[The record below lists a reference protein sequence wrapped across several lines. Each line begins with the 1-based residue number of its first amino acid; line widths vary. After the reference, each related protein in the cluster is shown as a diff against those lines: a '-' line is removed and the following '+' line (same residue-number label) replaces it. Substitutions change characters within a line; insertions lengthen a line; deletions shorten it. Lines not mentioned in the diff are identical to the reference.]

1 MIFGL
6 QDKNIEDYCINMSSQ
21 VPDYLLQLERE
32 TNLVTTMPQMLSGR
46 LQGRFL
52 SLISKIMYPDAILEI
67 GTFTGYSAL
76 CLAEGLSSNGR
87 LISVELDIEMKK
99 IIDKYVD
106 SSPFRNMI
114 EILYGD
120 AKDILPKLDVAIDLV
135 FIDAHKPD
143 YTLYYEEALRLLR
156 PGGVILTDNVLWSG
170 KVIYES
176 DDKTALAL
184 HQFNDYVKNDDRTE
198 KIMLPFRDGISII
211 RKK

>member
-6 QDKNIEDYCINMSSQ
+6 QDKKVEDYCINMSSP

-52 SLISKIMYPDAILEI
+52 SLISKILNADTILEI
-67 GTFTGYSAL
+67 GTFTGYSSL

-87 LISVELDIEMKK
+87 LISIELDVEMKK
-99 IIDKYVD
+99 IIDKYIEK
-106 SSPFRNMI
+106 SPFGGKI
-114 EILYGD
+114 KVLYGD
-120 AKDILPKLDVAIDLV
+120 AKEILPELDVTVDMV

-143 YTLYYEEALRLLR
+143 YILYYEETLRLLR

-170 KVIYES
+170 KVIYEP
-176 DDKTALAL
+176 DDRIGMAL
-184 HQFNDYVKNDDRTE
+184 HQFNEHVKNDERTE

>member
-6 QDKNIEDYCINMSSQ
+6 QDKKIEDYCINMSSP

-52 SLISKIMYPDAILEI
+52 SLIGKILNADIILEI

-76 CLAEGLSSNGR
+76 CLAEGLSSKGR
-87 LISVELDIEMKK
+87 LISIELDIEMKK
-99 IIDKYVD
+99 IIDKYFEK
-106 SSPFRNMI
+106 SPFGGKI
-114 EILYGD
+114 EVLYGD
-120 AKDILPKLDVAIDLV
+120 AKEIIPELDVTVDMV

-143 YTLYYEEALRLLR
+143 YILYYEETLRLLR

-170 KVIYES
+170 KVIYEP
-176 DDKTALAL
+176 DDRIGMAL
-184 HQFNDYVKNDDRTE
+184 HQFNEHVKNDERTE